1 MWNKLKKPLL
11 AFSVGLNIAFIA
23 IWLVSTV
30 PNLVTEQ
37 EPQEDI
43 AESAAASSSLYRE
56 LGLTPDQ
63 RELIEPQIQRFR
75 EQAEDQCETIR
86 TLRAQ
91 LMELLAAAT
100 VDETAMSAKQEEILA
115 GQRQMQDLVI
125 ELLLKEKE
133 ILSPEQQGM
142 LLKAIHRQC
151 NCGET
156 GGCAYGSGLGPTP
169 SVDEPP
175 LFEEKQSK

>member
-1 MWNKLKKPLL
+1 MWNKFKKPLL
-11 AFSVGLNIAFIA
+11 AFSVGLNVAFIA
-23 IWLVSTV
+23 IWLVSAV
-30 PNLVTEQ
+30 PGSVTEQ
-37 EPQEDI
+37 AAQREI
-43 AESAAASSSLYRE
+43 AGSATTLSLHSE

-100 VDETAMSAKQEEILA
+100 VDETAIRAKQDEILA
-115 GQRQMQDLVI
+115 GQRRMQDLVV

-133 ILSPEQQGM
+133 ILSPKQQGM

-156 GGCAYGSGLGPTP
+156 GGCAYGSGLGPAP
-169 SVDEPP
+169 SVEEPP
-175 LFEEKQSK
+175 LLEEK